1 MANTREIKQRIELCA
16 RELSEKFGEVDD
28 SDALSWLDAVETQAV
43 AIGDAVTAELVKQ
56 KSADRP
62 VENESTCPK
71 CGKLGRYKGQRPR
84 DLEAL
89 AEAKVSRERVQRW
102 TKRIG
107 NQRVA
112 QIKEQ
117 AEAYQELSLPDRG
130 RSPVDQ
136 VPQVAFVADGLA
148 TNWSVHRQ
156 HFSHYTP
163 ILDFTHAVYC
173 VYAAALAGQSLGN
186 GWRKYCQWAQWLWEG
201 ENDQL
206 IAAVKARSE
215 ELGPPPD
222 GDETSSA
229 AGRTARL
236 PCDGVAA
243 RLQRLQSTTSA

>member
-1 MANTREIKQRIELCA
+1 VCS
-16 RELSEKFGEVDD
+16 RELSEEFGEVDD
-28 SDALSWLDAVETQAV
+28 SNALSWLDAVETQAV

-112 QIKEQ
+112 QIKEH
-117 AEAYQELSLPDRG
+117 ARG
-130 RSPVDQ
+130 FNAAKRK
-136 VPQVAFVADGLA
+136 AFVADGVA

-156 HFSHYTP
+156 RFSHYTP

>member
-1 MANTREIKQRIELCA
+1 MANTQEIKQRIELCA
-16 RELSEKFGEVDD
+16 RELSEEFGEVAD

-89 AEAKVSRERVQRW
+89 AKAKVSRERVQRW

-112 QIKEQ
+112 QIKEH
-117 AEAYQELSLPDRG
+117 ARG
-130 RSPVDQ
+130 FNAAKRK
-136 VPQVAFVADGLA
+136 AFVADGLA

-156 HFSHYTP
+156 HFSRYTP
-163 ILDFTHAVYC
+163 ILDFTHAVYY

-186 GWRKYCQWAQWLWEG
+186 GWRKYCQCVQWLWEG
-201 ENDQL
+201 ANDQL